1 MPLDRDMIHLEEDLF
16 LCNLGTVWTKKDGW
30 FGEHVLLGS
39 AHVSQGILQDL
50 PAKSI
55 VTDRDVKPLSLDD
68 LHP

>member
-1 MPLDRDMIHLEEDLF
+1 MIHLEEDLF

-39 AHVSQGILQDL
+39 AHVSQGIL
-50 PAKSI
+50 